1 MACPLGC
8 REERG
13 EVGRVER
20 RGVETHRTCCS
31 MRTVKC
37 EYCSVSVNAC
47 LITVKE
53 IDHLKRFQSLIPMIS
68 SLGATGNLEWEISG
82 VSNKIL
88 QNKDTFSDPFY
99 VGLYMFRGQVQ
110 W

>member
-1 MACPLGC
+1 
-8 REERG
+8 
-13 EVGRVER
+13 
-20 RGVETHRTCCS
+20 
-31 MRTVKC
+31 
-37 EYCSVSVNAC
+37 
-47 LITVKE
+47 
-53 IDHLKRFQSLIPMIS
+53 MIS
-68 SLGATGNLEWEISG
+68 SLGATGNLEWEING